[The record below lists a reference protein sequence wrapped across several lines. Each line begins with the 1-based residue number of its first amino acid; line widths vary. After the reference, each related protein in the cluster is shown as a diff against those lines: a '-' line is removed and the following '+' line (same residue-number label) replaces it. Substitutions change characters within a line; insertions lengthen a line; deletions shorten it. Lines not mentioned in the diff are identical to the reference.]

1 MPAYI
6 GTRISRDDA
15 VCKATGQLK
24 FFGDLQP
31 ENCLHGAVYRAA
43 HPHAKIWEIH
53 TKDAL
58 AVPGVVDVLTW
69 RIFREKTILGSAR
82 RTSLSSA
89 GIRPGLSVTPSPS

>member
-43 HPHAKIWEIH
+43 HPHAKILE
-53 TKDAL
+53 
-58 AVPGVVDVLTW
+58 
-69 RIFREKTILGSAR
+69 TILGSAR
-82 RTSLSSA
+82 RTNLSSA

>member
-43 HPHAKIWEIH
+43 HPHAKILEIIS
-53 TKDAL
+53 KK
-58 AVPGVVDVLTW
+58 
-69 RIFREKTILGSAR
+69 R
-82 RTSLSSA
+82 
-89 GIRPGLSVTPSPS
+89 